1 MGPSYT
7 NSAIPVHECDV
18 TGRGTRGKMGMRCLP
33 VHECDVT
40 GRDAVTY
47 RNRQDKTSDISP
59 CPFLSSVHGPSEAG
73 LSRAFCPP
81 SQPPC
86 VGLLPRRQ
94 QYPALSR
101 SNSQSPLTSEAVYVV
116 GIIKQQR
123 DVERDIPCACTD
135 CVRAR
140 SLQPEV
146 EGFDDSGVERRGDI
160 KDESLA
166 SSSREG
172 GWVKACGEQGLYARV
187 LRVLPF

>member
-1 MGPSYT
+1 MRLSSSLAQPPSYT

-81 SQPPC
+81 FPNLPMLGFSLGDSNILRYRAATRIIVVSEKKNPC
-86 VGLLPRRQ
+86 L
-94 QYPALSR
+94 
-101 SNSQSPLTSEAVYVV
+101 
-116 GIIKQQR
+116 
-123 DVERDIPCACTD
+123 
-135 CVRAR
+135 
-140 SLQPEV
+140 
-146 EGFDDSGVERRGDI
+146 
-160 KDESLA
+160 
-166 SSSREG
+166 
-172 GWVKACGEQGLYARV
+172 
-187 LRVLPF
+187 